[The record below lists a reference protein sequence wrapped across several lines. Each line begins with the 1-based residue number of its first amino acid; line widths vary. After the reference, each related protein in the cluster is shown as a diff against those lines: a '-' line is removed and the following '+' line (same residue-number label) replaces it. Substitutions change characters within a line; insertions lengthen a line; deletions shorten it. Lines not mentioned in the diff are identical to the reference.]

1 MYDDLKTCTSE
12 SRADEKPYVYKYPE
26 FDDVTVK
33 KEKEIEKTRE
43 FAKVSDDTDEDK
55 ESKVEVKKIT
65 DKDLK
70 KSENKT
76 LKILSIILASLA
88 VVTVIV
94 VLLLPKLISTDEVQV
109 PDVSGKTSTEAI
121 EILNK
126 AGLKVAPESKTAQ
139 SETIPEGQVVKTD
152 PSAGRTVKAGATI
165 TLYESAGAKYYEMED
180 FTGQNYIEVKAVL
193 EKVNNLFVVIEYED
207 VDDSSK
213 YTKNQIIRQE
223 PEVGTKLKEGD
234 TVKLFVPNLTEAY
247 PDFTTGEYSLSDI
260 TAFCEKY
267 NLTLKTEYVQTSEYE
282 AGTIIKQNR
291 PKGSEIISGYTLT
304 ITIAEEVDTS
314 VDEEG

>member
-1 MYDDLKTCTSE
+1 
-12 SRADEKPYVYKYPE
+12 
-26 FDDVTVK
+26 
-33 KEKEIEKTRE
+33 
-43 FAKVSDDTDEDK
+43 
-55 ESKVEVKKIT
+55 
-65 DKDLK
+65 
-70 KSENKT
+70 
-76 LKILSIILASLA
+76 
-88 VVTVIV
+88 
-94 VLLLPKLISTDEVQV
+94 
-109 PDVSGKTSTEAI
+109 
-121 EILNK
+121 
-126 AGLKVAPESKTAQ
+126 
-139 SETIPEGQVVKTD
+139 
-152 PSAGRTVKAGATI
+152 
-165 TLYESAGAKYYEMED
+165 MED